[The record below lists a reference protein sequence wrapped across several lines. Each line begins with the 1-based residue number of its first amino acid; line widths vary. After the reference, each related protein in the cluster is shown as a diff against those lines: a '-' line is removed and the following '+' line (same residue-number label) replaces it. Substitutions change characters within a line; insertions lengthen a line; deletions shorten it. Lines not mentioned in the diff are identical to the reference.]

1 MEAVPVQDDSFL
13 IVKPTKDVG
22 RGKRV
27 PSGKSQRMFLIDSGN
42 VSVAVSSTELVRQVA
57 AGFPTSVLTEIPAV
71 TFYSKKDLENVVISR
86 RTADRRAKAGR
97 LSPDESDR
105 IVRLLRVTEM
115 AERTFGEGQAAETW
129 MRAPKPFLDG
139 QSPLDALRTE
149 AGGRIV
155 EEELLAIQHGFA
167 A

>member
-1 MEAVPVQDDSFL
+1 MEAVPVQGDSFL
-13 IVKPTKDVG
+13 TVKAATGVG
-22 RGKRV
+22 RRKAMPGAK
-27 PSGKSQRMFLIDSGN
+27 GQRMFLIDSGN
-42 VSVAVSSTELVRQVA
+42 VPVAVSSTELVRQVA
-57 AGFPTSVLTEIPAV
+57 AGFPTSVLAEIPAV
-71 TFYSKKDLENVVISR
+71 TFYSRKDLENVVISR

-105 IVRLLRVTEM
+105 IARMLRVTEI
-115 AERTFGEGQAAETW
+115 AERTFGEGTATETW

-139 QSPLDALRTE
+139 QSPLEVLRTE